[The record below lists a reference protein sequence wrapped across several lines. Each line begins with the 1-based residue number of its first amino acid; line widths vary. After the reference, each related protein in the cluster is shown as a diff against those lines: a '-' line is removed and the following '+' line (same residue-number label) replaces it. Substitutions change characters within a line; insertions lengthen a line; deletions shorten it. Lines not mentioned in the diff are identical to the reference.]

1 MDSPAPA
8 DSSLQNAT
16 LSQPAPEI
24 VSEPSA
30 PVAPSPYPPAD
41 ASSVSAP
48 TPVIPP
54 RESPSTERQND
65 VEPAPQPAS
74 ESVNGITDRQLN
86 VTDALSYLDAV
97 KVQFHDRPDVYNVF
111 LDIMKDFKSQVIDT
125 PGVIQRVATLFH
137 GHPSLIQGFNTFLP
151 VGYRIEVGSNAQS
164 SEVIT
169 VTTPSGTMLQSTN
182 SPGIPPP
189 PPPAPPPQ
197 ESNLLPSD
205 QPRVPSPLP
214 STSALGL
221 SNTPKLPTSS
231 IDVST
236 LDDHERQGLGPAMDY
251 VQRIKTRFTNDP
263 DTYKQF
269 LEILASHRSIAN
281 NAEVFTKVE
290 ELFKDAPDLSSA
302 FRDFLPGAGGAQDV
316 DSLGV
321 LRGSGARTGTPSGE
335 HSRAQKRKQPTEPA
349 PASTSAPAKR
359 RRRAADRDKE
369 KERDAGRAT
378 GSRAKQQPTG
388 RESAFSHFSTIPAP
402 SSPRRS
408 GHAYSHQA
416 PPSASQNFA
425 QQGPAVALPPPL
437 LTPAV
442 NFDETQFF
450 PRVKAALDSR
460 ETYHEFLKLVN
471 LFAQD
476 FIDRARLVRES
487 RSFLGEGELMAQF
500 KEILGWDEAMERSAL
515 AKEREELYQPPGR
528 PLTILDRPSREELNT
543 RYGSYRR
550 LPADEINVECSGRDE
565 MCKSVLNDEWVSHP
579 SFSSEDSVFMAH
591 KKNLYEEALH
601 RTEEER
607 HEYDFHIDALVRTIG
622 LLEPL
627 NHKIMG
633 MSPEERSLFRL
644 KSNFGGAGKAV
655 HQRIIKKIYGREAG
669 LEVLQAMQDTPA
681 LALPVVLM
689 RLKQKEGEWKRAQR
703 EWNKI
708 WRAVDASNY
717 ARSLDHQGITFKM
730 ADKKALTAKAFVA
743 QIEAIMETQ
752 MARRAALVDPL
763 YARARPQHQLAYE
776 IEDADVLR
784 DAVKL
789 AFSYLSRLSGT
800 QLRLDA
806 TRKSWVEI
814 RLYSTIRA
822 FFQLSDWDERPSA
835 GRSRGNGKNS
845 VGVAPSNATAVTA
858 GVEGAVG
865 TVSSCVGG
873 DDVDA
878 TGGSSTPRSVG
889 HSARN
894 GALPPNF
901 SGDLR
906 KSLLKSEQAKST
918 RGQTHPLPS
927 PSPMGSRK
935 PSPSPTPMALDEEG
949 ATAAPATTGCAPSHS
964 PVPAPAVLPTTASTE
979 SNSANGEKK
988 RSKRRSFFTNTWFY
1002 ALLRMIEVLY
1012 SRLHLFK
1019 NIAME
1024 RVNDPAFH
1032 RGITTAMDLEMMQAS
1047 SAQEGQGRF
1056 TASQYYE
1063 LMLETCERLFDN
1075 QVEQPAFEDQMRE
1088 MFGLHDAYKIFTVDK
1103 VLAAIIKHVQCW
1115 EQDPKLE
1122 KIAKLL
1128 WDERRIESPTV
1139 EDHRR
1144 LRSEAEEI
1152 LGPEENLFR
1161 IDWLPESK
1169 MITFQLLS
1177 KDGSSLDDAE
1187 VLSGRWHAYVEGFVS
1202 DAETPGVPTT
1212 KVRRPFLRRSLPAFA
1227 TSRTGTGAGS
1237 GSGAG
1242 LDFYARGGLEIKVCV
1257 RTYRL
1262 FYVSRT
1268 EDVLWR
1274 TASSAENERAKA
1286 RLAVREATRAQ
1297 WLEKFTLFGRPTAG
1311 PGVAPPSEVVPVVE

>member
-1 MDSPAPA
+1 
-8 DSSLQNAT
+8 
-16 LSQPAPEI
+16 
-24 VSEPSA
+24 
-30 PVAPSPYPPAD
+30 
-41 ASSVSAP
+41 
-48 TPVIPP
+48 
-54 RESPSTERQND
+54 
-65 VEPAPQPAS
+65 
-74 ESVNGITDRQLN
+74 
-86 VTDALSYLDAV
+86 
-97 KVQFHDRPDVYNVF
+97 
-111 LDIMKDFKSQVIDT
+111 
-125 PGVIQRVATLFH
+125 
-137 GHPSLIQGFNTFLP
+137 
-151 VGYRIEVGSNAQS
+151 
-164 SEVIT
+164 
-169 VTTPSGTMLQSTN
+169 
-182 SPGIPPP
+182 
-189 PPPAPPPQ
+189 
-197 ESNLLPSD
+197 
-205 QPRVPSPLP
+205 
-214 STSALGL
+214 
-221 SNTPKLPTSS
+221 
-231 IDVST
+231 
-236 LDDHERQGLGPAMDY
+236 
-251 VQRIKTRFTNDP
+251 
-263 DTYKQF
+263 
-269 LEILASHRSIAN
+269 
-281 NAEVFTKVE
+281 
-290 ELFKDAPDLSSA
+290 
-302 FRDFLPGAGGAQDV
+302 
-316 DSLGV
+316 
-321 LRGSGARTGTPSGE
+321 
-335 HSRAQKRKQPTEPA
+335 
-349 PASTSAPAKR
+349 
-359 RRRAADRDKE
+359 
-369 KERDAGRAT
+369 
-378 GSRAKQQPTG
+378 
-388 RESAFSHFSTIPAP
+388 
-402 SSPRRS
+402 
-408 GHAYSHQA
+408 
-416 PPSASQNFA
+416 
-425 QQGPAVALPPPL
+425 
-437 LTPAV
+437 
-442 NFDETQFF
+442 
-450 PRVKAALDSR
+450 VKAALDSR

-476 FIDRARLVRES
+476 SIDRARLVRES

-550 LPADEINVECSGRDE
+550 LPADVCSCHLASSQSRIVNIVMQEINVECSGRDD

-627 NHKIMG
+627 NQKIMG

-669 LEVLQAMQDTPA
+669 LEVLQAMQDSPA

-708 WRAVDASNY
+708 WRAVDAANY

-845 VGVAPSNATAVTA
+845 AVVAPSNPTAVTA

-865 TVSSCVGG
+865 TMSSGGGG
-873 DDVDA
+873 DDVDP

-894 GALPPNF
+894 GALPANF

-935 PSPSPTPMALDEEG
+935 PSPTPSPMALDEEG
-949 ATAAPATTGCAPSHS
+949 AAAAPATTGCAPSHS
-964 PVPAPAVLPTTASTE
+964 PAPAPAVLPTTASTE
-979 SNSANGEKK
+979 SNSTNGEKK

-1002 ALLRMIEVLY
+1002 ALLRMIEVRKFICFLKD
-1012 SRLHLFK
+1012 L
-1019 NIAME
+1019 
-1024 RVNDPAFH
+1024 
-1032 RGITTAMDLEMMQAS
+1032 GI
-1047 SAQEGQGRF
+1047 
-1056 TASQYYE
+1056 
-1063 LMLETCERLFDN
+1063 
-1075 QVEQPAFEDQMRE
+1075 
-1088 MFGLHDAYKIFTVDK
+1088 
-1103 VLAAIIKHVQCW
+1103 
-1115 EQDPKLE
+1115 
-1122 KIAKLL
+1122 
-1128 WDERRIESPTV
+1128 
-1139 EDHRR
+1139 
-1144 LRSEAEEI
+1144 
-1152 LGPEENLFR
+1152 
-1161 IDWLPESK
+1161 
-1169 MITFQLLS
+1169 
-1177 KDGSSLDDAE
+1177 
-1187 VLSGRWHAYVEGFVS
+1187 
-1202 DAETPGVPTT
+1202 
-1212 KVRRPFLRRSLPAFA
+1212 
-1227 TSRTGTGAGS
+1227 
-1237 GSGAG
+1237 
-1242 LDFYARGGLEIKVCV
+1242 
-1257 RTYRL
+1257 
-1262 FYVSRT
+1262 
-1268 EDVLWR
+1268 
-1274 TASSAENERAKA
+1274 
-1286 RLAVREATRAQ
+1286 
-1297 WLEKFTLFGRPTAG
+1297 
-1311 PGVAPPSEVVPVVE
+1311 